1 MSGLRPSERPFN
13 VRVHDALNDD
23 QLRAALTAV
32 TVRLTT
38 GRLDAMAT
46 LPNADA
52 VRDHARRIRAHTLR
66 KLDFYLSQFAENVEA
81 AGGHVFWAWDAQ
93 EANAYVTGLARERG
107 VKLAVKSKSML
118 TEEIG
123 LNQALETV
131 GVEVAESDLGEHIIQ
146 LAGEGPS
153 HIVVPAVHKTAKQ
166 VGELFHEKLGA
177 RPTDD
182 PAVLNATARSNLRET
197 FLRADMGI
205 TGANFGVAESGTICL
220 VTNEGNGR
228 LVTSVPRL
236 HVAMM
241 GIERLVPT
249 LQDLTVMLQLLARN
263 ATGQKITVYTSLL
276 TGPRRPG
283 EPDGPEELHVVLV
296 DNGRTRTLAGEL
308 AEILYCIRCGA
319 CLNGCPVYR
328 EIGGH
333 AYGSTYSGPLG
344 AVVTPAL
351 GGVDAWAELPH
362 ASSLCG
368 VCREVCPV
376 RIDLPRL
383 LLELRDEG
391 TRAGHRPLW
400 LAAGLRLYAW
410 AARRPAL
417 FRLGGRL
424 SSALTRLA
432 GRGDWLRR
440 LPPPLSAWTASRDFP
455 PLAKQDFVASWRAK
469 QK

>member
-1 MSGLRPSERPFN
+1 MSGLRPSGRPFN

-23 QLRAALTAV
+23 QLRAALTTV
-32 TVRLTT
+32 TARFTAARLNA
-38 GRLDAMAT
+38 LVA
-46 LPNADA
+46 LPDSDA

-66 KLDFYLSQFAENVEA
+66 KLDVYLSQFVESVEA
-81 AGGHVFWAWDAQ
+81 AGGHVFWARDAQ
-93 EANAYVTGLARERG
+93 EANAYVTDLARERG
-107 VKLAVKSKSML
+107 VRLVVKSKSML

-123 LNQALETV
+123 LNRALEAA
-131 GVEVAESDLGEHIIQ
+131 GVEVAESDLAEYIIQ
-146 LAGEGPS
+146 LAGERPS

-166 VGELFHEKLGA
+166 VGELFHEKLGT

-182 PAVLNATARSNLRET
+182 PAALNATARSNLRET

-205 TGANFGVAESGTICL
+205 TGVNFGVAESGTICL

-241 GIERLVPT
+241 GIERLVPG
-249 LQDLTVMLQLLARN
+249 LQDLAVMLQLLARN
-263 ATGQKITVYTSLL
+263 ATGQKATVYTSLL

-333 AYGSTYSGPLG
+333 AYGSTYPGPVG

-351 GGVDAWAELPH
+351 GGVGAWAELPH

-376 RIDLPRL
+376 RIDLPSL
-383 LLELRDEG
+383 LLKLRDEG

-400 LAAGLRLYAW
+400 LAVGLKLYAW
-410 AARRPAL
+410 AVCRPAL

-424 SSALTRLA
+424 ASALTRLV

-455 PLAKQDFVASWRAK
+455 PLAKQDFVAAWREK